1 MQIKTKAFLLQQ
13 INKDLK
19 KFILFQ
25 GGLNDSLIF

>member
-19 KFILFQ
+19 NYILFQ
-25 GGLNDSLIF
+25 GDLNDSLIL